1 MRIVQSLAA
10 IAVLLSLSACA
21 VVGAGVSVAG
31 AVVSTTVNVTGD
43 VIGAAVGGGD
53 DDDD

>member
-1 MRIVQSLAA
+1 MRVLQCLAA
-10 IAVLLSLSACA
+10 IAVVLSLSACA

-31 AVVSTTVNVTGD
+31 SVVSTTVSVTGD

>member
-1 MRIVQSLAA
+1 MRASAILIVATVALSLAG
-10 IAVLLSLSACA
+10 CA

-31 AVVSTTVNVTGD
+31 PVVSTTVSVTGD
-43 VIGAAVGGGD
+43 VVGAVVNSD